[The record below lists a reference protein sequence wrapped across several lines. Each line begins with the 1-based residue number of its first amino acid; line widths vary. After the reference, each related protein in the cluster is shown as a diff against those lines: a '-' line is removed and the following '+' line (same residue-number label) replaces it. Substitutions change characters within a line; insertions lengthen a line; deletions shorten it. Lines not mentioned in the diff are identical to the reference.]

1 MDYELLE
8 TFVVLCE
15 TKSITR
21 TSELM
26 YKTQPA
32 ISGRIRQ
39 LEDLLGYTL
48 VLREKGK
55 KSVRITPRGLA
66 FLKTA
71 QKLTALYGEIETC
84 EKQMSDTLFI
94 SSITSLSSS
103 IVAPVCRRLINEDHL
118 RIILETYQTADACR
132 LVADKITDIAFVSSI
147 SSVNAVNGVRCEE
160 AATLEFSVIKYCE
173 TPGPEGTLSSADLN
187 PALEIYQRWSSAY
200 QIWHDRRFGEDKYQ
214 VEVDSVNLLKDFMK
228 GTDCW
233 SIVQDCNLPDLKK
246 QMPIQTYKLLDPP
259 PPRIAYM
266 LTNQFPDRSI
276 QHALTRFREVL
287 RDETAVQTHR

>member
-21 TSELM
+21 TAELL
-26 YKTQPA
+26 YKTQPG

-39 LEDLLGYTL
+39 LEELLGYTL

-55 KSVRITPRGLA
+55 KNVQITPRGLE

-71 QKLTALYGEIETC
+71 QKFTALYGEIDTC
-84 EKQMSDTLFI
+84 EKKMADTLFI
-94 SSITSLSSS
+94 SSVTSLSAS
-103 IVAPVCRRLINEDHL
+103 IVAPVCRRLMREDHM

-132 LVADKITDIAFVSSI
+132 LVADKITDIAFVSAIPSA
-147 SSVNAVNGVRCEE
+147 NAVNGVRCEE

-173 TPGPEGTLSSADLN
+173 SPGPNETISSSDLD
-187 PALEIYQRWSSAY
+187 PALEIHQRWSSAY

-214 VEVDSVNLLKDFMK
+214 VEVDSVNLLKDFMR

-233 SIVQDCNLPDLKK
+233 SIVQDCNLPDLRK

-266 LTNQFPDRSI
+266 LTNQFPDRGV
-276 QHALTRFREVL
+276 QHALSRFRQILWENMS
-287 RDETAVQTHR
+287 D